1 MPRRSSCEPPDSRPF
16 PKFVFYVEEGLN
28 ALVRNQSA
36 IIAENYNRNYALCVL
51 CESIYSRADVI
62 FFLFLFIDNK
72 EFVSFVVSSEEASLF
87 YFFIITINP
96 SNNVTFLLHS
106 SFLQLTLFQF
116 MICEKS
122 CDQVISL
129 STVTRNRGVDV
140 LRENT
145 RNDASLF
152 FFVRG
157 KPKSKVL
164 GRVCI

>member
-1 MPRRSSCEPPDSRPF
+1 MRCAYCANLYILELTLFFFSS
-16 PKFVFYVEEGLN
+16 
-28 ALVRNQSA
+28 
-36 IIAENYNRNYALCVL
+36 
-51 CESIYSRADVI
+51 
-62 FFLFLFIDNK
+62 FLSTTKNTFLSLYQAKKLLYFI
-72 EFVSFVVSSEEASLF
+72 
-87 YFFIITINP
+87 FFIITINP
-96 SNNVTFLLHS
+96 SNNVTFLLHF

-116 MICEKS
+116 IICEKS
-122 CDQVISL
+122 CDQVIPL
-129 STVTRNRGVDV
+129 SIVTRNRGVDV